1 MAGGISMGAAL
12 GLLGGVPVQP
22 AGGNTIIEKLRAA
35 KSMMPG
41 EMGGILSK
49 VLSGGPQALLQNPIG
64 AIQGQLQGQ
73 LGGMMGKLTG
83 MMNGGPQGLIQAL
96 SGVGGYGQV
105 LGQLGQVSNMLSGLT
120 SPGAGQFGLINA
132 MSHANVTG
140 MLGEHLPPGL
150 SVTDAMRPI
159 LIEDRL
165 TEIHAVFD
173 RMTDAVVE
181 GHVSEEEATAVVLD
195 TTAEL
200 ARVMAISQNAF
211 VTVQEA
217 TLSLAQAAAAIS
229 MIASGPPELAPIVN
243 LLIRDEHKAEI
254 NAALE
259 EQIRPADID

>member
-12 GLLGGVPVQP
+12 GLLGGVPIQP

-83 MMNGGPQGLIQAL
+83 MMNGGPQGLIQ
-96 SGVGGYGQV
+96 
-105 LGQLGQVSNMLSGLT
+105 
-120 SPGAGQFGLINA
+120 
-132 MSHANVTG
+132 
-140 MLGEHLPPGL
+140 
-150 SVTDAMRPI
+150 
-159 LIEDRL
+159 DRL